1 MFDALIES
9 PWAPCLIWAALYV
22 SDYYSTIAGARL
34 YQTQHKIFYE
44 GSYEIT
50 PIFQADVNALRRVSP
65 RFLFILV
72 ASTAYLWWMRSLISP
87 SDAAFG
93 FYVMCLG
100 SLFLLEVAVHVRHL
114 VSVQPRRPASRGT
127 SRIPSRRSAAGLGV
141 RPAPI
146 RGAVPDPVRRDPA
159 PVRPRRR
166 LGLRS
171 VVHQPLPAGI
181 AARRRRTPKAG
192 HRLKRSVRLQPDVP
206 RAPVARRCAVR

>member
-114 VSVQPRRPASRGT
+114 RNWYQFSRVVPLLEGRLEYPRGVLLRASAFDLLLSAVLYLILFGVTRHPFVLGGALACAVLSINHYRLASRHD
-127 SRIPSRRSAAGLGV
+127 A
-141 RPAPI
+141 
-146 RGAVPDPVRRDPA
+146 
-159 PVRPRRR
+159 
-166 LGLRS
+166 
-171 VVHQPLPAGI
+171 
-181 AARRRRTPKAG
+181 AARRRLATG
-192 HRLKRSVRLQPDVP
+192 
-206 RAPVARRCAVR
+206 